1 MSLFHS
7 HKMRLLDLNVLLQA
21 EMTDLPTFSY
31 TWNLKRYS
39 FWMRPH
45 RLGHHREFLPWVL
58 NSMNIKREVQKRLQ
72 SWSYQSV
79 FDTRLQTVSCLLKYS
94 FLRVGHDV
102 YHACSNATR
111 RNKRW
116 LPLRNAPSQ
125 EGLMGTIRYDTIRH
139 DTINTIPYN
148 TIQYNKCIS
157 VITWDRFAPNIPVGG
172 SCIKR
177 MTG

>member
-45 RLGHHREFLPWVL
+45 RLGHYREFLPWVL
-58 NSMNIKREVQKRLQ
+58 NSLNIKREVQNRLQ
-72 SWSYQSV
+72 SWSYQHV
-79 FDTRLQTVSCLLKYS
+79 FDTRLQIVSCLLKYS
-94 FLRVGHDV
+94 FSRVKHDV
-102 YHACSNATR
+102 SQHVCSKTAR
-111 RNKRW
+111 HNKRW

-125 EGLMGTIRYDTIRH
+125 AGLMGTMRYDTIRYDTI
-139 DTINTIPYN
+139 
-148 TIQYNKCIS
+148 QYNQCIS

-172 SCIKR
+172 WSIKR
-177 MTG
+177 MTS